1 MWLLS
6 FLPNWIFYLI
16 LFAGVVGLIVARF
29 IPIPVTYKLPAQ
41 ALSALAVVIGVFMAG
56 AIHDNEA
63 WLAKVREIEAKLAQA
78 EAKSAVE
85 TVRIE
90 TKVEKQ
96 KQKIVEKQ
104 VLVKEYIDR
113 EVVKYNNQCVI
124 PKEFVEAHN
133 QAAENVKK

>member
-16 LFAGVVGLIVARF
+16 LFAGIVGLIVARF

-63 WLAKVREIEAKLAQA
+63 WLAKVRELEAKLAQA

>member
-6 FLPNWIFYLI
+6 WLPNWIFYAI
-16 LFAGVVGLIVARF
+16 LFAGIIGLILSKF
-29 IPIPVTYKLPAQ
+29 IPSAYKLPAQ
-41 ALSALAVVIGVFMAG
+41 AASAIALVIGVFMAG
-56 AIHDNEA
+56 AIHDNET
-63 WLAKVREIEAKLAQA
+63 WLAKVRELEAKLVQA

-104 VLVKEYIDR
+104 VVVKQYIDR
-113 EVVKYNNQCVI
+113 EVVKYDNQCVI

-133 QAAENVKK
+133 QAAENDKK

>member
-16 LFAGVVGLIVARF
+16 LFAGIVGLIVARF

-63 WLAKVREIEAKLAQA
+63 WLAKVRELEAKLAQA

-113 EVVKYNNQCVI
+113 EVVKYDNQCVI
-124 PKEFVEAHN
+124 PKEFINAHN

>member
-56 AIHDNEA
+56 AIHDNES
-63 WLAKVREIEAKLAQA
+63 WLAKVRELEAKLVQA

>member
-16 LFAGVVGLIVARF
+16 LFAGIVGLIVAKF

-63 WLAKVREIEAKLAQA
+63 WLAKVRELEAKLAQA

-104 VLVKEYIDR
+104 VLVKQFIDR
-113 EVVKYNNQCVI
+113 EVVKYDNQCVI

>member
-6 FLPNWIFYLI
+6 WLPNWIFYAI
-16 LFAGVVGLIVARF
+16 LFAGIIGLILSKF
-29 IPIPVTYKLPAQ
+29 IPSAYKLPTQ
-41 ALSALAVVIGVFMAG
+41 AASAIALVIGVFMAG
-56 AIHDNEA
+56 AIHDNET
-63 WLAKVREIEAKLAQA
+63 WLAKVRELEAKLIQA

-104 VLVKEYIDR
+104 VVVKQYIDR
-113 EVVKYNNQCVI
+113 EVVKYDNQCVI
-124 PKEFVEAHN
+124 PKEFINAHN
-133 QAAENVKK
+133 QAAENDKK

>member
-16 LFAGVVGLIVARF
+16 LFAGIVGLIVAKF

-63 WLAKVREIEAKLAQA
+63 WLAKVRELEAKLVQA

>member
-6 FLPNWIFYLI
+6 WLPNWIFYAI
-16 LFAGVVGLIVARF
+16 LFAGIIGLILSKF
-29 IPIPVTYKLPAQ
+29 IPSAYKLPIQVASAI
-41 ALSALAVVIGVFMAG
+41 ALVIGVFMAG
-56 AIHDNEA
+56 AIHDNET
-63 WLAKVREIEAKLAQA
+63 WLAKVRELEAKLIQA

-104 VLVKEYIDR
+104 VVVKQYIDR
-113 EVVKYNNQCVI
+113 EVVKYDNQCVI
-124 PKEFVEAHN
+124 PKEFINAHN
-133 QAAENVKK
+133 QAAENDKK

>member
-6 FLPNWIFYLI
+6 FLPNWIFYAI
-16 LFAGVVGLIVARF
+16 LFAGIVGLIVARF

-56 AIHDNEA
+56 AIYDNEA
-63 WLAKVREIEAKLAQA
+63 WLAKVRELEAKLVQA

-90 TKVEKQ
+90 TKIEKQ

-104 VLVKEYIDR
+104 VVVKQFIDR
-113 EVVKYNNQCVI
+113 EVVKYDNQCVI

-133 QAAENVKK
+133 QAAENVKP

>member
-16 LFAGVVGLIVARF
+16 LFAGIVGLIVARF

-63 WLAKVREIEAKLAQA
+63 WLAKVRELEAKLVQA

-104 VLVKEYIDR
+104 VLVKQFIDR
-113 EVVKYNNQCVI
+113 EVVKYDNQCVI